1 MQTLYRLI
9 AELQREVADAHE
21 QLARLRWAHEQ
32 SVIHGPVTDRDSEK
46 GVRIQIGVD
55 ENGDAVK
62 SPWLPPS
69 QIAGAR
75 KAWSLPSIGQQ
86 LSLLCPGGD
95 IQRAVLMPF
104 TWSDDNPAPTDDLDA
119 DVDVRGK
126 SRVTQKD
133 ASLKREVDGV
143 TETMAKQSHSVT
155 VHKDEQNAA
164 TVDGGHPWAGNAGD
178 PLHGWTLTKD
188 GGLEMHVSIGGEEHR
203 VKLHPSD
210 GVSISGFGGQHS
222 VTIGV
227 GGIMHRSSA
236 RVTVEAPQ
244 IAHNGALKI
253 SGSLLVGG
261 VVKSAVGFVGN
272 LQGISTLYG
281 FSGSLPAPTD
291 W

>member
-1 MQTLYRLI
+1 MLYRLI
-9 AELQREVADAHE
+9 AELQKEVANTHE

-32 SVIHGPVTDRDSEK
+32 SVIHGTVTDRDKEK

-75 KAWSLPSIGQQ
+75 KSWSPPSIGQQ

-155 VHKDEQNAA
+155 VHKDEPSPA
-164 TVDGGHPWAGNAGD
+164 TVDDAHPWAGNAGD
-178 PLHGWTLTKD
+178 LLHGWTLTKD
-188 GGLEMHVSIGGEEHR
+188 GGLEMRVSIGGAEHA

-210 GVSISGFGGQHS
+210 GVTISGFGGQHS
-222 VTIGV
+222 VTIGA
-227 GGIMHRSSA
+227 GGITHRSA
-236 RVTVEAPQ
+236 ERVTIEAAQ

-253 SGSLLVGG
+253 AGSLLVGG
-261 VVKSAVGFVGN
+261 VVQSAVGFRGN
-272 LQGISTLYG
+272 LQGVAGGLGIISG
-281 FSGSLPAPTD
+281 LPDATD
-291 W
+291 WQ